1 MMNKT
6 QKMSPIT
13 AEMIRAL
20 MPCLLISTSALSPA
34 SGTFIGATQRV
45 VDVLSLIIT
54 KLICKVKSKHLRVKN
69 FSLEIT
75 RPETDVNERLGKARL
90 GRVLEKL
97 MALVNYVTPV
107 TL

>member
-6 QKMSPIT
+6 QKMNPVT

-54 KLICKVKSKHLRVKN
+54 KLMCKVKNKHLHVKN

-75 RPETDVNERLGKARL
+75 RPETDVN
-90 GRVLEKL
+90 GR
-97 MALVNYVTPV
+97 
-107 TL
+107 

>member
-6 QKMSPIT
+6 QKVNPIT

-20 MPCLLISTSALSPA
+20 MPCLLISTSAFSPA

-54 KLICKVKSKHLRVKN
+54 KLTCKVKSKHLHVKN

-75 RPETDVNERLGKARL
+75 RPETDVSGRRGKARR

-97 MALVNYVTPV
+97 TALVNYVMRV